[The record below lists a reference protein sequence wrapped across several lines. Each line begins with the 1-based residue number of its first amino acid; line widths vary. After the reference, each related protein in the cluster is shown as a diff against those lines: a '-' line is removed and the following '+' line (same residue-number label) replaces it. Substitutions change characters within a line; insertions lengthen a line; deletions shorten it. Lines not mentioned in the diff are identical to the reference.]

1 MDDFLTY
8 LSKNLSNVE
17 FTEEYIDDEELLKML
32 AKSIT
37 SARNEAAM
45 TQYELSKVTNIQ
57 QGTISKIENGN
68 YNLTIN
74 MLERIAKGL
83 GKKIIIRFE

>member
-37 SARNEAAM
+37 SARNEAHM